1 MTFNGAIPKS
11 EQGFA
16 GPGGFFL
23 NGKGTRVEEFLL
35 LTYHNGNIG
44 RGYCGVVITLGRR
57 LTRTES
63 NKLVPTGADSARF
76 QTPERPDFGRLESL
90 LAEFTVDRRRMKGK
104 RTVSAFYQLAARA
117 LQSLRWVRPMGRVVS
132 SAP

>member
-23 NGKGTRVEEFLL
+23 NGKGTLGEEFLL
-35 LTYHNGNIG
+35 LTYHNGTIG
-44 RGYCGVVITLGRR
+44 RGSFGVVITFGRR

-63 NKLVPTGADSARF
+63 NKLVPAGADSVCA
-76 QTPERPDFGRLESL
+76 
-90 LAEFTVDRRRMKGK
+90 
-104 RTVSAFYQLAARA
+104 
-117 LQSLRWVRPMGRVVS
+117 
-132 SAP
+132 